1 MLRACPHCGR
11 IHDSRH
17 RCAAAAKK
25 RRRESAADR
34 WRSTK
39 EWQRARDAVRE
50 RDRNMCVWCADEGV
64 VETEGLSVHHV
75 VPLEE
80 DFGKRDDMDNLAT
93 LCARHHE
100 LAERGEAGRD
110 EIRAMVA
117 RQQERF
123 GQSPPG

>member
-1 MLRACPHCGR
+1 M
-11 IHDSRH
+11 
-17 RCAAAAKK
+17 
-25 RRRESAADR
+25 
-34 WRSTK
+34 
-39 EWQRARDAVRE
+39 RE

-100 LAERGEAGRD
+100 LAERGEVGRD

-123 GQSPPG
+123 GQSPPGVTAAGSACAYTNAAPGTRRRPRARVFWKGGKRTWQRGST

>member
-1 MLRACPHCGR
+1 
-11 IHDSRH
+11 
-17 RCAAAAKK
+17 
-25 RRRESAADR
+25 
-34 WRSTK
+34 
-39 EWQRARDAVRE
+39 
-50 RDRNMCVWCADEGV
+50 MCVWCADEGV

-100 LAERGEAGRD
+100 LAERGEVGRD

-123 GQSPPG
+123 GQSPPGVTGRRIGLRVHQRRPPERAGARAHGYFG